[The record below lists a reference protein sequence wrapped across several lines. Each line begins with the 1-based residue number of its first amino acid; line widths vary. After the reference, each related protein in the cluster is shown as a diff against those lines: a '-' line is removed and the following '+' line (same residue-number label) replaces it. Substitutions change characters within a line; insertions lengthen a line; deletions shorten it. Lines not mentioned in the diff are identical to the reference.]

1 MISEIPTINAYEIGF
16 SGFGVS
22 GGDTA
27 VGYCGSRKRYG
38 TDLPIAV
45 FVQMEEDAPSVC
57 VYFGIDDDER
67 DSSDINPFRQY
78 KMVPGPNSTSEDIL
92 YVLGLMQTLKGV
104 LQGKTI
110 NQMDYILVR
119 NYKAVRIV

>member
-1 MISEIPTINAYEIGF
+1 MISEIPTINAYELGF

-27 VGYCGSRKRYG
+27 VGYCGTRYA

-45 FVQMEEDAPSVC
+45 FVQMEKDVPSVG
-57 VYFGIDDDER
+57 VYFGIDDEER

-92 YVLGLMQTLKGV
+92 YVLGLMRTLAGV
-104 LQGKTI
+104 LQGKTL

-119 NYKAVRIV
+119 NYKAVRVI